1 MAEGG
6 SGGGAMDP
14 LQNFEI
20 HPIVEIQLGG
30 LDLSI
35 TQPVL
40 WMMIAVAVVFG
51 VLTFVASTL
60 KRSPKGLQN
69 FIEMTVDFLR
79 KDLVHAVV
87 GEEGKNWFPFIA
99 TLFLFI
105 ATCNLLGLIPGS
117 FTATSNINVTASLA
131 IMVFVFVQ
139 FAGIKKKGLI
149 GYAKGLVPSGIPK
162 PILVIMIPIEIVSLL
177 VKPFSL
183 AVRLFAN
190 MLAGHMVIYVFLG
203 MIILFKSVILT
214 PLPFMGVVIMYAFE
228 IFVALI
234 QAYIFAVL
242 TASYLSDALHE
253 GH

>member
-6 SGGGAMDP
+6 GGGAIDP
-14 LQNFEI
+14 LHHFEI
-20 HPIVEIQLGG
+20 HPIVEIPPIAGI
-30 LDLSI
+30 DFSI

-40 WMMIAVAVVFG
+40 WMMIAMAVVFG
-51 VLTFVASTL
+51 VMTFVASTL

-69 FIEMTVDFLR
+69 FIEMTINFLR
-79 KDLVHAVV
+79 KDLVHAVI
-87 GEEGKNWFPFIA
+87 GEEGKGWFPFIA

-131 IMVFVFVQ
+131 LLVFVLVQ
-139 FAGIKKKGLI
+139 FAGIRKKGFA

-190 MLAGHMVIYVFLG
+190 MLAGHMVILVFLG
-203 MIILFKSVILT
+203 MIILFKSIILI
-214 PLPFMGVVIMYAFE
+214 PLPFIGVVIMYAFE

-242 TASYLSDALHE
+242 TASYLSDALAE